1 MVDKLVS
8 NSVPLPIFVDDEHMD
23 KGQPSG
29 CPPVVAFYINTL
41 EVFEIMAK
49 VMQNSASLNRG
60 FETCTSPDQYHLLFG
75 DSDINHLTET
85 LKLDQSLMNWASSLP
100 SHLRADPVT
109 SRHQKY
115 NPIFHR
121 QANVLRSRYIHTRI
135 LLFRPILSRF
145 CLAQPDT
152 TYASNSSA
160 QNMEHES
167 LPQHLALAC
176 SNLCLRAAHD
186 AIHLIY
192 SHLDREN
199 ITGPVPQWWNCILFT
214 YSAAT
219 VLQAA
224 RLRPMS
230 ISSYNIDTSWT
241 HALEIIRSFEP
252 LSPLVQR
259 CLLALEILADKI
271 TETTNGHGHGHD
283 HSRSEGA
290 ATTTTTATATGTSS
304 SSSSRTATAGT
315 SAIVPDPANSNTS
328 SSESTAP
335 TAVRVPTPTAPRWTT
350 KDERRTSPMSAP
362 SPTPGDGDGDG
373 RAGTDEAA
381 NAVLPGMDDALDVA
395 SGAGAGESGSGHG
408 HAGASMGLDFDLNDM
423 SWLTSTP
430 VNL

>member
-1 MVDKLVS
+1 MQFNRPAMVDKLAS

-23 KGQPSG
+23 RGQPSDR
-29 CPPVVAFYINTL
+29 PPVIAFYIKTL
-41 EVFEIMAK
+41 EVFEIMAR
-49 VMQNSASLNRG
+49 VMQNSVSLNRG
-60 FETCTSPDQYHLLFG
+60 VGSSTSRDQYHLLFG
-75 DSDINHLTET
+75 DSNINHLTET
-85 LKLDQSLMNWASSLP
+85 LKLDQSLMIWASSLP
-100 SHLRADPVT
+100 NHLRPDSIT
-109 SRHQKY
+109 SPTQTY

-121 QANVLRSRYIHTRI
+121 QANVLRSRYLHTRI

-145 CLAQPDT
+145 SLTQPDT
-152 TYASNSSA
+152 AYPPPSSSA

-192 SHLDREN
+192 SNLDREN

-224 RLRPMS
+224 RLRPMG

-259 CLLALEILADKI
+259 CVLALEMLAHKI
-271 TETTNGHGHGHD
+271 TETTAGNDGHGG
-283 HSRSEGA
+283 
-290 ATTTTTATATGTSS
+290 ATTTAGSSTIHPTHSAHGSVSTTATAL
-304 SSSSRTATAGT
+304 TAR
-315 SAIVPDPANSNTS
+315 S
-328 SSESTAP
+328 
-335 TAVRVPTPTAPRWTT
+335 VPTPTAPRWAE
-350 KDERRTSPMSAP
+350 KDGP
-362 SPTPGDGDGDG
+362 SPASMPTPTP
-373 RAGTDEAA
+373 ATVEAA
-381 NAVLPGMDDALDVA
+381 NALLPGIGDAMEA
-395 SGAGAGESGSGHG
+395 EQSAAGAGTGAGVSGNDGSTMMML
-408 HAGASMGLDFDLNDM
+408 MGLDFDLNDM
-423 SWLTSTP
+423 SWLSSAP

>member
-1 MVDKLVS
+1 MVDKLAS

-23 KGQPSG
+23 RGQPSD
-29 CPPVVAFYINTL
+29 CPPVIAFYIKTL

-49 VMQNSASLNRG
+49 VMQNSTSSNRG
-60 FETCTSPDQYHLLFG
+60 VASFTSRDQYHLLFG
-75 DSDINHLTET
+75 DANISHLTET
-85 LKLDQSLMNWASSLP
+85 LKLDQTLMIWASSLP
-100 SHLRADPVT
+100 NHLRPDSASSPGQT
-109 SRHQKY
+109 Y

-121 QANVLRSRYIHTRI
+121 QANVLRSRYLHTRI

-152 TYASNSSA
+152 TYPSSSSSA

-186 AIHLIY
+186 AIHLIH
-192 SHLDREN
+192 SNLDRES

-224 RLRPMS
+224 RLRPMG

-259 CLLALEILADKI
+259 CVLALEMLADKI
-271 TETTNGHGHGHD
+271 SETTAAAHGRAPGDGHIHRPVATTMAGASSTLHADSRGSETAAMTARSAPTPNASRWTETYGP
-283 HSRSEGA
+283 SPA
-290 ATTTTTATATGTSS
+290 
-304 SSSSRTATAGT
+304 
-315 SAIVPDPANSNTS
+315 SA
-328 SSESTAP
+328 
-335 TAVRVPTPTAPRWTT
+335 PTPT
-350 KDERRTSPMSAP
+350 
-362 SPTPGDGDGDG
+362 PTPGGPV
-373 RAGTDEAA
+373 EVA
-381 NAVLPGMDDALDVA
+381 NSLLPGMGDALDAGVP
-395 SGAGAGESGSGHG
+395 GAADGT
-408 HAGASMGLDFDLNDM
+408 MGLDFDLNDM
-423 SWLTSTP
+423 SWLTSAP